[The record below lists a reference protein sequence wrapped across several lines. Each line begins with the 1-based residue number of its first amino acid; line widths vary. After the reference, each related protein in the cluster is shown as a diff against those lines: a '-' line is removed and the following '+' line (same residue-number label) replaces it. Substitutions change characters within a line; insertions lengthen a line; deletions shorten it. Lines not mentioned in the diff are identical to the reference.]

1 MVDANNDPKRSSN
14 IDFPSM
20 PMDDSVSNGISSKR
34 SGGNN
39 KTDVADKK
47 KLKVLKQALKD
58 ERSQKQTLSEEIK
71 TLTTRNKELQKE
83 YE

>member
-1 MVDANNDPKRSSN
+1 MVDASNDPKRSSN

-39 KTDVADKK
+39 KTDVGDKK
-47 KLKVLKQALKD
+47 KLKVLK
-58 ERSQKQTLSEEIK
+58 
-71 TLTTRNKELQKE
+71 
-83 YE
+83 